1 MDHGKYWKNIK
12 KRREELGLSL
22 EEVSEKTRLTT
33 KHIKAIEEG
42 DITYF
47 KDDLSYLRY
56 FLKAYCNAL
65 DVDFEEVKGL
75 LQNSIDDYTM
85 SFSTNLIKEHE
96 KMEANI
102 HEASKK
108 YHRESKK
115 KDKKPRK
122 KIDFSLVSL
131 LTIIIIAVIS
141 ILLVFV
147 MYILPNLTNDDVKD
161 PVDKPAVPEVQP
173 EPEPE
178 PEKPVEKPKSELVL
192 TADKNKIM
200 VNEFES
206 GKEITVEITF
216 GENSWFEYR
225 LNNVVM
231 GEPVSKVYSGNTKLE
246 VKITPKENDE
256 MRFRLGRF
264 KNSSFKVDGKEVV
277 LDETVSAA
285 ESVQDI
291 SFVFNKAKKEA

>member
-1 MDHGKYWKNIK
+1 MENIGKILQE
-12 KRREELGLSL
+12 RRNELGLTL
-22 EEVSEKTRLTT
+22 EEVSEKTRLTV

-65 DVDFEEVKGL
+65 GMNFDEVKGL
-75 LQNSIDDYTM
+75 LQDSIDDYTM
-85 SFSTNLIKEHE
+85 SFSKNVMKEHE

-108 YHRESKK
+108 YHPEMKK
-115 KDKKPRK
+115 KEKTKKPRK

-131 LTIIIIAVIS
+131 LTIIIVALIS
-141 ILLVFV
+141 VLLVFV
-147 MYILPNLTNDDVKD
+147 MYILPDMRSDADENV

-173 EPEPE
+173 EPEE
-178 PEKPVEKPKSELVL
+178 EKPAKKPESELTL

-200 VNEFES
+200 IDEFKAD
-206 GKEITVEITF
+206 KEITVEITF

-231 GEPVSKVYSGNTKLE
+231 SEPVSKVYEGKTKLE

-264 KNSSFKVDGKEVV
+264 KNASFKVDGKEVV
-277 LDETVSAA
+277 LDETIAA
-285 ESVQDI
+285 VESVQDI
-291 SFVFNKAKKEA
+291 SFVFNKMKKEA